1 MVAAQL
7 QRLDYAPV
15 FQMGYPLVFELAS
28 RLVEMVPGQLNHVV
42 FANPGSEVV
51 DTALKIALA
60 YHRARGEGTGQRLIG
75 RERGYH
81 GVGGGIPTVRKFFGS
96 LLTGVDHPPHSLENN
111 AISRGLPGWDALG
124 R

>member
-1 MVAAQL
+1 
-7 QRLDYAPV
+7 
-15 FQMGYPLVFELAS
+15 MGYPLVFELAS

-60 YHRARGEGTGQRLIG
+60 YHRARGEGTRQRLIG

-96 LLTGVDHPPHSLENN
+96 LLTGVDHPPIAWKIMPL
-111 AISRGLPGWDALG
+111 AGGCRGGTHLADDKELLPSMMLQML
-124 R
+124 RR